1 MRYLSSSLLFILLIT
16 GCGNQEGEKRR
27 ANDSSTQI
35 QSSSNPVPTLAST
48 FIEEIE
54 DAHHAPMFF
63 AHRAVAF
70 DLKLSFAGKSRL
82 TGRVTMLT
90 NSTKVM
96 VERNDGATVLFDGE
110 KVYRYPNDTNWP
122 RARFDVLTWMYF
134 FAAPYKL
141 GDPGSEMELL
151 GRFPLDSDTCETG
164 KLTFGD
170 GVGDAPD
177 DWYIIYKADST
188 SLLRA
193 MAYIVTFG
201 KSAEESGK
209 AEPHAIVYS
218 DYREV
223 EGIPF
228 AHRWTFTN
236 WKQEEGVSGERGVA
250 EISKVRFVEN
260 PEFTLPEGKVE
271 VGM

>member
-1 MRYLSSSLLFILLIT
+1 MRYFSSSLLLILLIV
-16 GCGNQEGEKRR
+16 GCGSGENQTSG
-27 ANDSSTQI
+27 ADSSGTQI
-35 QSSSNPVPTLAST
+35 QSSPDPATAAAT
-48 FIEEIE
+48 AFIEEIKQ
-54 DAHHAPMFF
+54 AHHAPKFF
-63 AHRAVAF
+63 AHSAIAF
-70 DLKLSFAGKSRL
+70 DLKLSFGGKSRL

-90 NSTKVM
+90 NSTKVKL
-96 VERNDGATVLFDGE
+96 ERNDGATVLFDGE

-141 GDPGSEMELL
+141 GDPGSQMELL

-177 DWYIIYKADST
+177 DWYIVYKSDST
-188 SLLRA
+188 NLLRA

-201 KSAEESGK
+201 KSAEESEK

-218 DYREV
+218 DYHEV

-236 WKQEEGVSGERGVA
+236 WKQEEGVSRERGVA
-250 EISKVRFVEN
+250 EISNVRFVEN